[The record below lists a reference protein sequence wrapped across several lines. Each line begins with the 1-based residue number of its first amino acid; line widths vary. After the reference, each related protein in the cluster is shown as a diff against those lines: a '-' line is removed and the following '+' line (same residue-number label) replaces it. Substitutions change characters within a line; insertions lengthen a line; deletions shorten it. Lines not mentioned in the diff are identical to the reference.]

1 MSPPIGQ
8 TLREA
13 RTQQEI
19 ELDEVERATRI
30 RVRYLRAMESEEWD
44 ELPGPAYAR
53 GFLDTYARFLGLDA
67 ASLVREFKRDHGT
80 ALPLDQI
87 PEEMLPK
94 RGEARRS
101 PLRRRTAV
109 VAGALL
115 AAAALGTVAL
125 VALTGDSEEG
135 GPQKVGQSGAG
146 SGEQET
152 TTSTAGSTTTSA
164 SPAAEPDEVSVALR
178 STAEVWVCLV
188 DARGR
193 PLVNGEILSP
203 DEARGPFHSASFDV
217 TLGNGAIEIDAGGKP
232 ISIPDAAQ
240 PLSYRITPEGSKRIA
255 PGSGPSCT

>member
-1 MSPPIGQ
+1 MSPPVGQ

-13 RTQQEI
+13 RTQQGI
-19 ELDEVERATRI
+19 ELDEVQRATRI

-67 ASLVREFKRDHGT
+67 DALVQEFKSDHET

-94 RGEARRS
+94 RGDARGS
-101 PLRRRTAV
+101 PRRRRTAV
-109 VAGALL
+109 VVGALL

-125 VALTGDSEEG
+125 VALTGDSQEG
-135 GPQKVGQSGAG
+135 GPRKAGQSRAR
-146 SGEQET
+146 SGEQRT
-152 TTSTAGSTTTSA
+152 TPSTSGSTTTSA
-164 SPAAEPDEVSVALR
+164 SPAAEPDEVSVALH

-188 DARGR
+188 DERGR

-203 DEARGPFHSASFDV
+203 DEARGPFRSASFDV
-217 TLGNGAIEIDAGGKP
+217 TLGNGAIDIDAGGEP
-232 ISIPDAAQ
+232 ISIPDAAE
-240 PLSYRITPEGSKRIA
+240 PLSYRITPEGSRRID